1 MKNRIRNIAVL
12 GALMIGTFGWI
23 PAQTT
28 GGDTPPDR
36 AVVPLSNPSQPAKIE
51 ISVMR
56 GSVTVRAVEGRE
68 IIVESR
74 TREKALSEIYG
85 SERYTMAVPRPPAPP
100 APPERPAPA
109 KSLAEQEALARVV
122 IKEKDLQK
130 ELRELASQFLEES
143 RKKAVER
150 RKAREKKAEG
160 LKLVSSSSSSL
171 SIEESDNTVRI
182 RTSSL
187 RSAVDVVIQAPA
199 SASLEIRSMM
209 DGTVHVEGISGE
221 IDINNLNG
229 PVTVR
234 NVSGHV
240 LVHTVNGDIDI
251 ALVRMATDK
260 PLSFSSMNGDIDVTL
275 PANAKASLKMKTDQG
290 EIYTDFDMV
299 MTQSPARHE
308 RSDRGER
315 ERFRITFDR
324 SVVGAINGGGPEISL
339 TTFSGNIYIRKG
351 K

>member
-1 MKNRIRNIAVL
+1 MKKHIRNIAVL

-28 GGDTPPDR
+28 AGDTPPDR

-109 KSLAEQEALARVV
+109 KSLAEQEALAKVV
-122 IKEKDLQK
+122 IKENLH
-130 ELRELASQFLEES
+130 QFLEES
-143 RKKAVER
+143 QKKAAER

-251 ALVRMATDK
+251 ATSKFAADK
-260 PLSFSSMNGDIDVTL
+260 PLSFSTMSGDIDVTL
-275 PANAKASLKMKTDQG
+275 PANAKASLRMKTDQG
-290 EIYTDFDMV
+290 EIYTGFDMV